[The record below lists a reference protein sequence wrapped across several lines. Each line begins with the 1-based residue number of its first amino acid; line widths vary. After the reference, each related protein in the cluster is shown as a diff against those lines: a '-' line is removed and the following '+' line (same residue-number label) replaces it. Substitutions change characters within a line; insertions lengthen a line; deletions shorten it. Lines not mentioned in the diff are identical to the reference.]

1 MLMKKNLPIENFKYI
16 LLSVQ
21 IGEKTIMISF
31 NHNWKINITKTA
43 KLLNKRWRD
52 WQKWNSEVIK
62 TYEILEGRTL
72 V

>member
-31 NHNWKINITKTA
+31 NHNWEINITKTA